1 MRPLG
6 CCVGFLMWIWLPEM
20 GLESSGV
27 LSGHAWVESASL
39 EVSLSL
45 LKWIESPLVCY
56 LQKIG
61 WSGASWSVIWS
72 PKGSGEGEPSGIQT
86 PEGLRYPPHP
96 WAMGLALTGSPQ
108 GRAAPSW

>member
-1 MRPLG
+1 
-6 CCVGFLMWIWLPEM
+6 M

-61 WSGASWSVIWS
+61 WSGA
-72 PKGSGEGEPSGIQT
+72 PKVVGKGNPVGS
-86 PEGLRYPPHP
+86 R
-96 WAMGLALTGSPQ
+96 PQ
-108 GRAAPSW
+108 RA